1 MSKGAHA
8 TTAIE
13 GNTLTEDEVS
23 RMLDGPLGLPPS
35 RRYLEQEVRNVL
47 DAYEIIGDRVRTGK
61 DLTLTPEIICS
72 YNELVLR
79 DVEWDDRIRPGRIRK
94 YEVTVGR
101 YRGPPAQDCAHLLNR
116 RYDWL
121 ACSDFEAREDDP
133 LAFTRVLTQGLLA
146 HLYIAW
152 IHPFGN
158 GNGRTARLVEF
169 HLLAGSGMVPT
180 PAVHLLSNYY
190 NQTRGPLLPG
200 TGSVEPDTAVVA
212 GRVHRLCTRWVRGR
226 SREQSDWIKA
236 QHLALAWQSY
246 VDEAMRRHDTAAGRR
261 QRQLVLS
268 LSPSDPTPRS
278 EITLLTPHLAAA
290 YAGKTSKTVT
300 RDISRLVA
308 LGLIE
313 RTPQGIR
320 PLVEKMEAFMASS
333 GGVIR

>member
-1 MSKGAHA
+1 MADRLHRTYLSKGAHA

-158 GNGRTARLVEF
+158 GNGNGNGRTARLVEF

-226 SREQSDWIKA
+226 SRGAVGLDQGPTSSAGLAELRRRGDAPPRHGRRA
-236 QHLALAWQSY
+236 QATPVGAFSIAARSHAALGDHLAHPA
-246 VDEAMRRHDTAAGRR
+246 
-261 QRQLVLS
+261 
-268 LSPSDPTPRS
+268 
-278 EITLLTPHLAAA
+278 
-290 YAGKTSKTVT
+290 
-300 RDISRLVA
+300 
-308 LGLIE
+308 
-313 RTPQGIR
+313 
-320 PLVEKMEAFMASS
+320 S
-333 GGVIR
+333 GGGLCRKDLQDRDP